1 MGFVRV
7 VGGTL
12 GRCWCGDEEDVIEVR
27 GCVSIVQMSARV
39 PRLRSG
45 AGGLTVLKVG
55 GVWEICFLQGE
66 KQDLRNEK
74 IERLIFFVFI
84 IP

>member
-45 AGGLTVLKVG
+45 AGGLTVLKVP

-66 KQDLRNEK
+66 KQDL
-74 IERLIFFVFI
+74 
-84 IP
+84 